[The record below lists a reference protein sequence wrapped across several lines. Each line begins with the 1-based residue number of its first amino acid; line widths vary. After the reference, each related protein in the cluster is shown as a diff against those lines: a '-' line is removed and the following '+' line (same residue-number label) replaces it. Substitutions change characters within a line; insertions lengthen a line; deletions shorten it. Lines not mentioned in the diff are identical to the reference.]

1 VRRLVDDVVPA
12 AELLPRA
19 LALAGELA
27 ARSLVSFA
35 ASKRALRADGLA
47 RIAAARAGG
56 EDPIW
61 AVWRAPETRAAI
73 EAFAARAIG
82 RPSRPPATRPPPRAP
97 RARTGRPARRRRRP
111 PPPSG

>member
-1 VRRLVDDVVPA
+1 MPA

-82 RPSRPPATRPPPRAP
+82 RRSRP
-97 RARTGRPARRRRRP
+97 
-111 PPPSG
+111 

>member
-1 VRRLVDDVVPA
+1 M
-12 AELLPRA
+12 
-19 LALAGELA
+19 
-27 ARSLVSFA
+27 
-35 ASKRALRADGLA
+35 SKRALRADALA

-82 RPSRPPATRPPPRAP
+82 KRG
-97 RARTGRPARRRRRP
+97 GR
-111 PPPSG
+111 